1 MKKLLL
7 TTTALIAVAA
17 AGAASAADL
26 PVKAPPMQ
34 PIVAP
39 VYYNWT
45 GFYIGGQVGEVRAHD
60 DASIQNPGVPVAIFL
75 PFTVDMSS
83 VIGGVHAGYN
93 QQFGWFVIG
102 VEGSVD
108 GANLQKTFTV
118 GICPLF
124 CGTATTKLDVQGSVR
139 GRVGVAFD
147 RVLIYATGGFATT
160 TITNTYDTTAFGGG
174 FASISTSRTGP
185 TAGGGIQYAV
195 TNNLSVRGEYRHT
208 DFGSFIDKSSVAF
221 FPATNLNRH
230 ITENQ
235 AQVGL
240 SYKFDWGP
248 VVARY

>member
-1 MKKLLL
+1 
-7 TTTALIAVAA
+7 
-17 AGAASAADL
+17 
-26 PVKAPPMQ
+26 
-34 PIVAP
+34 
-39 VYYNWT
+39 
-45 GFYIGGQVGEVRAHD
+45 
-60 DASIQNPGVPVAIFL
+60 
-75 PFTVDMSS
+75 
-83 VIGGVHAGYN
+83 
-93 QQFGWFVIG
+93 
-102 VEGSVD
+102 
-108 GANLQKTFTV
+108 
-118 GICPLF
+118 
-124 CGTATTKLDVQGSVR
+124 
-139 GRVGVAFD
+139 VGVAFD

-208 DFGSFIDKSSVAF
+208 DFGSFVDKSSVAF